1 MSIYSSIVEYNP
13 FHSGH
18 LYHLNKIKAFEDCEA
33 VIVVMS
39 GNFVQRGE
47 PAIID
52 KWSRAEIAIKN
63 GVDLVIE
70 LPLAYSIQDAR
81 GFAYGAISL
90 LSATGIVDKVV
101 FGSESSNVERLKEI
115 ASILTDEPREF
126 KVFMKKYLK
135 EGLSF
140 PNARRYALADIM
152 NESVDL
158 ISRSNDILGLEYV
171 YSLMKL
177 KSSVEPLTIK
187 RQGADY
193 NDLDMRKKFSSAT
206 AIRKHIKEKRNLNV
220 DIPDFT
226 KQVLEREFNLKKG
239 PIFYEDIGDLI
250 LSVLNLKT
258 KDELRTIHGVTEGLE
273 NRIKKFLPWVETLN
287 ELLGKI
293 KTKRFTYTRLKRT
306 MLNVLFGISKE
317 DIKIFNLYGPQ
328 YIKILGFNDTG
339 KKILSKMREE
349 AFLPIIVLSSQF
361 YRRKKL
367 SSEINYNVFEKQFK
381 LELAAT
387 QIYKLLFKD
396 PSLRKTYSDFR
407 EPLYIV

>member
-18 LYHLNKIKAFEDCEA
+18 LYHLNRIKSFKDCEA

-52 KWSRAEIAIKN
+52 KWSRTEIAIKN
-63 GVDLVIE
+63 GIDLVIE

-90 LSATGIVDKVV
+90 LSSMGIVDKVV
-101 FGSESSNVERLKEI
+101 FGSESSDMERLKKI
-115 ASILTDEPREF
+115 ASVLVDEPQEF
-126 KVFMKKYLK
+126 KIFMKKYLK

-140 PNARRYALADIM
+140 PNARRYAIANII
-152 NESVDL
+152 NESADL

-177 KSSVEPLTIK
+177 KSSIEPLTIK

-193 NDLDMRKKFSSAT
+193 NDFNMRENFSSAT
-206 AIRKHIKEKRNLNV
+206 AIRSHIREKGNLDV
-220 DIPDFT
+220 DVPDYT
-226 KQVLEREFNLKKG
+226 KQVLEREFKLGRG
-239 PIFYEDIGDLI
+239 PIFYENVSDLI
-250 LSVLNLKT
+250 LSMLNLKT

-273 NRIKKFLPWVETLN
+273 NRIKKFLPWVGEIN

-306 MLNVLFGISKE
+306 MLNILFGITKE

-328 YIKILGFNDTG
+328 YIKVLGFNDTG

-349 AFLPIIVLSSQF
+349 ALLPVIVLSSQF

-367 SSEINYNVFEKQFK
+367 SSEINYDVFKRQFE
-381 LELAAT
+381 LELVAT